1 MNTTNERISL
11 RYCCATRRARK
22 YQKRENFLVKNK
34 WVEGDDDLAAAVI
47 SSDVLVPVDWVL
59 LAWIKRF
66 EELSYA
72 TANEVF
78 LNASWELVKQRMTY

>member
-1 MNTTNERISL
+1 L

-22 YQKRENFLVKNK
+22 YQKRENFLEKNK
-34 WVEGDDDLAAAVI
+34 WVKGDEETTAAVVT